1 MHATKEQ
8 LKSFKT
14 LKKRADFLKMRAG
27 RKWVS
32 HGLIL
37 QICENTSG
45 EIRVGF
51 TVTKKTDKS
60 AVGRNRIKRR
70 LRAVAADILPLY
82 ARTGV
87 DYVLIGR
94 EQTATRPYHLLQND
108 LKWCLQKTGY
118 LKEE

>member
-37 QICENTSG
+37 QICNNDLGITRIG
-45 EIRVGF
+45 Y

-94 EQTATRPYHLLQND
+94 EQTATRPYHLLQKD
-108 LKWCLQKTGY
+108 LKWCLKKTGY

>member
-1 MHATKEQ
+1 MHATREQ
-8 LKSFKT
+8 LKSLKI
-14 LKKRADFLKMRAG
+14 LKKRADFLVMRNG
-27 RKWVS
+27 KKWTA

-37 QICENTSG
+37 LIRDNDSG
-45 EIRVGF
+45 ETRVGF

-60 AVGRNRIKRR
+60 AVRRNRIKRR
-70 LRAVAADILPLY
+70 LRAVAADILPLH

-87 DYVLIGR
+87 DYVFIGR

-118 LKEE
+118 LRQE